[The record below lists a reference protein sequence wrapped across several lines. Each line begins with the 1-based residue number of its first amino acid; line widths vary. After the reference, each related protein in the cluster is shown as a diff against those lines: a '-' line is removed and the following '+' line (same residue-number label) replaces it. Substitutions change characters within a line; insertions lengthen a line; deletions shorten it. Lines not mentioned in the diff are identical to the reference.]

1 MRAHAHVLY
10 GCLCMCVCVYVMDRS
25 QKLKKKKAGKS
36 FDLWTLTLTLSTFAL
51 GNRFIQFVVYA
62 AMWHAYGKIFVSKSE
77 LTLYAMC
84 RAALC
89 GVVLYWIGLSVC
101 LTACRFDLNE
111 NIA

>member
-1 MRAHAHVLY
+1 MRAHAHAHAHVVY
-10 GCLCMCVCVYVMDRS
+10 GCLCMCVYVMDRS
-25 QKLKKKKAGKS
+25 QKLKKKKARKS
-36 FDLWTLTLTLSTFAL
+36 FDLWTLTLSTFAL

-89 GVVLYWIGLSVC
+89 AVLCCIGLVC
-101 LTACRFDLNE
+101 LSA
-111 NIA
+111 

>member
-25 QKLKKKKAGKS
+25 QKLKKKKARKS

-89 GVVLYWIGLSVC
+89 AVLCCIGLVC
-101 LTACRFDLNE
+101 LSA
-111 NIA
+111 